1 MSLLY
6 NPLKLFSNPIIWT
19 HSEEEDEDL
28 YRRNDGEKDRE
39 TFADQGTVEI
49 FREKTIEDMIDEQRA
64 KLAAEGKVG
73 PEMFEIWVINSRN
86 HTHISLHVLDANVI
100 WVPTAVLYRISGIH
114 LPCRRKDKY
123 FFLECWL

>member
-1 MSLLY
+1 MSLRY
-6 NPLKLFSNPIIWT
+6 NLLQSISNPIIRT
-19 HSEEEDEDL
+19 YSEEEDEDL

-73 PEMFEIWVINSRN
+73 RRMFEV
-86 HTHISLHVLDANVI
+86 
-100 WVPTAVLYRISGIH
+100 
-114 LPCRRKDKY
+114 
-123 FFLECWL
+123 